1 MPESTPTYLIKN
13 ARLVNEGRS
22 FEADVLLSGGRI
34 ERIDD
39 RISPKN
45 NTVQIIEGGGKLLL
59 PGVIDSQ
66 VHFREPGLTHKGD
79 LSTESLAAVAGG
91 VTSYIEQPNTVPAA
105 TTLKLLEAKFA
116 RAAEVSWANYSF
128 SLGASNSNL
137 DELKR
142 ASKRDVAAIKMFLGS
157 STGDLLVD
165 DPAAVERIF
174 REVDHQLIAHCED
187 EPTMRA
193 NLDRLIE
200 ERGGREHLSAADHP
214 LIRSEEACYLSSS
227 RAVALARETGAHFHV
242 YHVSTSK
249 ELDLFDADIPL
260 AEKKITA
267 EACVHHLWFSD
278 EDYAELRN
286 RIKWNPA
293 IKTVADRDA
302 LRAALL
308 DGRIDVVATDHAP
321 HTLEEKRQAYIDAPS
336 GGPLIQNS
344 LPAMLELARRLDID
358 FARIVELM
366 CHQPALLFGI
376 QERGFLREGYHADL
390 VLVDPHRPYTVQA
403 PELFTKSQWSPFEGR
418 TFAARVSQTW
428 VNGLVVYRDGKPRNA
443 PAGQRLVFDRGW

>member
-22 FEADVLLSGGRI
+22 YEADVLLSGGRI

-45 NTVQIIEGGGKLLL
+45 NTVQIIDGGGKLLL

-128 SLGASNSNL
+128 SLGASNSNI

-193 NLDRLIE
+193 NLERLVE
-200 ERGGREHLSAADHP
+200 ERGGREHLTTADHP

-242 YHVSTSK
+242 YHVSTGK
-249 ELDLFDADIPL
+249 ELDLFDAEIPL

-278 EDYAELRN
+278 EDYAELGN

-321 HTLEEKRQAYIDAPS
+321 HTLEEKQRMYVDAPS

-366 CHQPALLFGI
+366 CHQPAILFGI

-428 VNGLVVYRDGKPRNA
+428 VNGLVVYRDGKPRNM